1 MNPQQ
6 KLMKI
11 RESFT
16 HSNVSDE
23 QIASELSQFL
33 SGVFPSVRSVRRW
46 RTGETKPQPIYVK
59 AIDSLYE
66 NWSKD
71 DQENQNE
78 HQE

>member
-1 MNPQQ
+1 MNSQQ

-11 RESFT
+11 RESLT

-23 QIASELSQFL
+23 EIASELSQFL

-66 NWSKD
+66 NWSKELE
-71 DQENQNE
+71 QR
-78 HQE
+78 